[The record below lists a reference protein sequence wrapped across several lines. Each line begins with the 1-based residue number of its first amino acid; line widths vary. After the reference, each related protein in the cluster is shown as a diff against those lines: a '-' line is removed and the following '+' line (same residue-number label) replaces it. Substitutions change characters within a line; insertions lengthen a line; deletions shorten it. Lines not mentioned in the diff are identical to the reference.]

1 MKNNNLIIL
10 IQNLLVHINSR
21 RKTQFFFLLLLT
33 ICAGLTEMIS
43 IASVVPFVEII
54 TKENFTNQNFFL
66 SKFFTFKTKADA
78 VIFSGLIFSF
88 LYLLNALVR
97 IFLIFVTARVSRMTT
112 AEIAV
117 KIFKSKIND
126 TYANFII
133 KDSNNIISAV
143 TQKVNQVTISLSSI
157 ISFISSSIIFICI
170 MSALIL
176 INPKVMLIAFLFFGF
191 LYFIFVFFGK
201 NTVQKSSEII
211 NNTQNNIVLNL
222 QNGLGAIRD
231 IILDKTQ
238 SFYLKFFSKESF
250 TLARR
255 ESLVEFIQG
264 SPRYIFESMGIILFV
279 ILLIYSSKSTHPSN
293 EFSDIFPVLAAL
305 ALGSQRIL
313 PLLNKMYTDFISVK
327 SHFYQIKEVSDI
339 LDEQLIL
346 EKQDSLINKKEINL
360 KKFITFKNVSF
371 AYYKKRILENVN
383 FEIKKG
389 SRVGIIGKTG
399 EGKSTFLDL
408 LMGLLKPTQGS
419 IYIDNNELSKETI
432 DSWQTKIS
440 HVPQKIFLSN
450 STFLEN
456 IAFGK
461 ELEKIDLQL
470 VEQSAKKSQ
479 IHEYIMSNHG
489 RYKHNVGERGIKL
502 SGGQIQR
509 IGIARAFYKNPELI
523 IFDEATN
530 SLDNKTENLIMN
542 EIYNSDKNLTLII
555 VAHRVDTLKNCDV
568 IFEIKDKKIVKV
580 EKTLLNLN

>member
-1 MKNNNLIIL
+1 
-10 IQNLLVHINSR
+10 
-21 RKTQFFFLLLLT
+21 
-33 ICAGLTEMIS
+33 
-43 IASVVPFVEII
+43 
-54 TKENFTNQNFFL
+54 
-66 SKFFTFKTKADA
+66 
-78 VIFSGLIFSF
+78 
-88 LYLLNALVR
+88 
-97 IFLIFVTARVSRMTT
+97 
-112 AEIAV
+112 
-117 KIFKSKIND
+117 
-126 TYANFII
+126 
-133 KDSNNIISAV
+133 
-143 TQKVNQVTISLSSI
+143 
-157 ISFISSSIIFICI
+157 
-170 MSALIL
+170 
-176 INPKVMLIAFLFFGF
+176 LF
-191 LYFIFVFFGK
+191 FFGK
-201 NTVQKSSEII
+201 STVQKSSEII

-279 ILLIYSSKSTHPSN
+279 ILLIYSSKISNPTN
-293 EFSDIFPVLAAL
+293 EFSNIFPVLAAL

-313 PLLNKMYTDFISVK
+313 PLLNKMYTDFITVK
-327 SHFYQIKEVSDI
+327 SNFYQIREVSSI

-346 EKQDSLINKKEINL
+346 EKQDSLITKKEINL
-360 KKFITFKNVSF
+360 KEFIRFKDVSF
-371 AYYKKRILENVN
+371 TYDKIKILENVS

-408 LMGLLKPTQGS
+408 LMGLLKPIRGG
-419 IYIDNNELSKETI
+419 IYIDNNELSKDTI

-461 ELEKIDLQL
+461 ELEKIDIQL

-479 IHEYIMSNHG
+479 IHEFIMSNHRG
-489 RYKHNVGERGIKL
+489 YNHNVGERGIKL

-530 SLDNKTENLIMN
+530 SLDNKTENLIMD
-542 EIYNSDKNLTLII
+542 EIYNSDKNITLII
-555 VAHRVDTLKNCDV
+555 VAHRIDTLKNCDV
-568 IFEIKDKKIVKV
+568 IFEIKDKKIIKI
-580 EKTLLNLN
+580 EKTLLNFN

>member
-1 MKNNNLIIL
+1 MKNNNLIVL

-21 RKTQFFFLLLLT
+21 RKTQFLLLLLLT
-33 ICAGLTEMIS
+33 ICAGFTEMIS
-43 IASVVPFVEII
+43 IASVIPFVKII
-54 TKENFTNQNFFL
+54 TEENFLNQNFFL
-66 SKFFTFKTKADA
+66 SKFFIFETKADA
-78 VIFSGLIFSF
+78 IIFSGLIFSF

-97 IFLIFVTARVSRMTT
+97 IVLIYVTARVSRMTT

-126 TYANFII
+126 TYANFIK

-176 INPKVMLIAFLFFGF
+176 INPKVMLIAFIFFGF

-201 NTVQKSSEII
+201 STVQKSSEII

-279 ILLIYSSKSTHPSN
+279 ILLIYSSKISNPTN
-293 EFSDIFPVLAAL
+293 EFSNIFPVLAAL

-313 PLLNKMYTDFISVK
+313 PLLNKMYTDFITVK
-327 SHFYQIKEVSDI
+327 SNFYQIREVSSI

-346 EKQDSLINKKEINL
+346 EKQDSLITKKEISL
-360 KKFITFKNVSF
+360 KEFIRFKDVSF
-371 AYYKKRILENVN
+371 TYDKIKILENVS

-408 LMGLLKPTQGS
+408 LMGLLKPIRGG
-419 IYIDNNELSKETI
+419 IYIDNNELSKDTI

-461 ELEKIDLQL
+461 ELEKIDIQL

-479 IHEYIMSNHG
+479 IHEFIMSNHRG
-489 RYKHNVGERGIKL
+489 YNHNVGERGIKL

-530 SLDNKTENLIMN
+530 SLDNKTENLIMD
-542 EIYNSDKNLTLII
+542 EIYNSDKNITLII
-555 VAHRVDTLKNCDV
+555 VAHRIDTLKNCDV
-568 IFEIKDKKIVKV
+568 IFEIKDKKIIKI
-580 EKTLLNLN
+580 EKTLLNFN